1 MNLKSK
7 KFLIPVISIL
17 ILSIGFGAF
26 LGRFYFT
33 AKNLEIDIEKMEII
47 DVDIGGTFKNPL
59 YDIKFDLEGTIRS
72 ITAINIS
79 VDSISYSMK
88 IDGQDFGPGVVDS
101 FKASKISSPL
111 IIHHNAEN
119 LGKDEHSIIL
129 DFLLGEDLTVEI
141 TLLTITM
148 MGITFELNSV
158 SSFVVNIDDL

>member
-1 MNLKSK
+1 MNFKSK

-33 AKNLEIDIEKMEII
+33 AKNLEIEIEKMEII
-47 DVDIGGTFKNPL
+47 DTEIGGTILNPT
-59 YDIKFDLEGTIRS
+59 YDIDIDIYGTIKS

-88 IDGQDFGPGVVDS
+88 IDGKDFGPGTIDS
-101 FKASKISSPL
+101 FKASQKPSPL
-111 IIHHNAEN
+111 LIHHYAKDLGWDEN
-119 LGKDEHSIIL
+119 LIIA
-129 DFLLGEDLTVEI
+129 DFILGENVTIEI

-148 MGITFELNSV
+148 MGVTFELNSV
-158 SSFVVNIDDL
+158 SSFDVNINDL